1 MTDSLRRSWQER
13 LASDRSMRR
22 ISLAMRLSSVL
33 LGVIICAFQGTLGQT
48 WDLAL
53 LLAALSLIVESGW
66 SRGLRSPLWTL
77 VDFAGAGLL
86 LGVEHPFTA
95 SYLPYLVAAA
105 ASAGVRHGLIIG
117 LSGIATSAVT
127 LFGAAFLTSDGL
139 PSGALATVAEWLL
152 MSVLAVVA
160 GSWSRAWEVRFLRDE
175 DRYQA
180 AYNLLI
186 RLREVT
192 RRLPAGLDDITAA
205 TTVLDLVQRSV
216 PFDRGAIL
224 RIDGDGPPQPL
235 VVHGGETI
243 PWYPDE
249 ESWVMRRM
257 AEKDAAAQ
265 AMAWIGASGGRRA
278 HRVFRSV
285 LPIAIDRTRIGLV
298 ILQRSTPW
306 SDDQLVDA
314 QRIVDQSAL
323 MLDTAFVFGDIR
335 SLATTEERHRLAR
348 EIHDGVA
355 QELAGLAYV
364 VDDAS
369 ARADDPELRAD
380 LHRIRD
386 ELSRVVSE
394 LRLSIFELRSG
405 VDPGT
410 GLGASISTYVRQ
422 IGGRAG
428 MTVHLVLEEDATR
441 LPTDVE
447 VEIMRIVQEAV
458 TNARRHSRAKN
469 LWVTLRT
476 TPPNALVRIA
486 DDGVG
491 ITDRRSDSYGL
502 DIMRERAQR
511 VGGRLDV
518 RQRVGG
524 GTVVDLNVGDSSIQ
538 TGADRG
544 NKASIKGK

>member
-1 MTDSLRRSWQER
+1 
-13 LASDRSMRR
+13 
-22 ISLAMRLSSVL
+22 
-33 LGVIICAFQGTLGQT
+33 
-48 WDLAL
+48 
-53 LLAALSLIVESGW
+53 
-66 SRGLRSPLWTL
+66 
-77 VDFAGAGLL
+77 
-86 LGVEHPFTA
+86 
-95 SYLPYLVAAA
+95 
-105 ASAGVRHGLIIG
+105 
-117 LSGIATSAVT
+117 
-127 LFGAAFLTSDGL
+127 
-139 PSGALATVAEWLL
+139 
-152 MSVLAVVA
+152 
-160 GSWSRAWEVRFLRDE
+160 
-175 DRYQA
+175 
-180 AYNLLI
+180 
-186 RLREVT
+186 
-192 RRLPAGLDDITAA
+192 
-205 TTVLDLVQRSV
+205 
-216 PFDRGAIL
+216 
-224 RIDGDGPPQPL
+224 
-235 VVHGGETI
+235 
-243 PWYPDE
+243 
-249 ESWVMRRM
+249 MRRM